1 MILGD
6 EAVLLDE
13 EIRHL
18 ILEREILYSVVIYK
32 ALSPT
37 GTLQQCCCIN
47 HSWAGRIAKD
57 KKW

>member
-47 HSWAGRIAKD
+47 HSWAA
-57 KKW
+57 